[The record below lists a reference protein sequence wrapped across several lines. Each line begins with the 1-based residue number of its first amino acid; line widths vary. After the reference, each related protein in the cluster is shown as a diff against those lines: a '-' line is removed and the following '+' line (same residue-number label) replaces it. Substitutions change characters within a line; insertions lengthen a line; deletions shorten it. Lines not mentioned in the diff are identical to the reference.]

1 MTPFTTNWV
10 RIISVA
16 VFSVSFALGMALV
29 AWYEIAEVTHDTP
42 LATIIAIIIKGQ
54 AVVVVSTGLAGVI
67 EGGAYIVVIAHHIVQ
82 RGIEKGRQEG
92 IAEGIAIGQDK
103 GRAEGRVEGRAEGRD
118 EGRTEGR
125 AEGRTEGRDEAYE
138 DAARQNEAYYKRM
151 REALDAGEDFDEP
164 PPMFNRNGR

>member
-29 AWYEIAEVTHDTP
+29 AWYEIAEVTNDTP

-92 IAEGIAIGQDK
+92 LAEGIAIGQDK
-103 GRAEGRVEGRAEGRD
+103 GR
-118 EGRTEGR
+118 
-125 AEGRTEGRDEAYE
+125 TEGRDEAYD